1 MMAFEISVNGRHV
14 ATIGIGGVGML
25 TAAVGWGQAPGGLS
39 HVPRLTGGGLD
50 ILRNE
55 QVRWAMPEIALG
67 DEVTIK
73 VVESDEI
80 TPEAVRR
87 PAKRTETRP

>member
-1 MMAFEISVNGRHV
+1 MTAFEINVNGRHV
-14 ATIGIGGVGML
+14 ATIGVGGAGML
-25 TAAVGWGQAPGGLS
+25 TAAVGWGQAPGGMS
-39 HVPRLTGGGLD
+39 HAPRLTGGGLD

-67 DEVTIK
+67 DEVTIR

-80 TPEAVRR
+80 TPEAERR
-87 PAKRTETRP
+87 PVEDRGPRP